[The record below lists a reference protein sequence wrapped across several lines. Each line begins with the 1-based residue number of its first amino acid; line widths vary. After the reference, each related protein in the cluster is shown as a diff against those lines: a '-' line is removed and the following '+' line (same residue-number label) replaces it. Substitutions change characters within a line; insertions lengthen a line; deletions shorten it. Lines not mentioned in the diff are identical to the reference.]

1 MRSAAPPSRLR
12 RNLWI
17 AVVLLILYSVVGFT
31 IVPSIV
37 KSQLQTR
44 LSDLLGRTV
53 TVGRV
58 RFNPYVCSLTLENF
72 DIREKNAKNSFASWG
87 RLYVNFDPLSSIL
100 SHWEIGNVELEGFH
114 VAATIES
121 DGSLGFADIL
131 NRLNPPGAPPEPP
144 SKPARPIRVRRL
156 RIGQAFVDFTDRST
170 PKPFATR
177 VGPFTFNVAGFHTA
191 GGQGAPYQ
199 FDATTESG
207 EKLTWSGTIGVQP
220 FRSVGDLALE
230 NFVMGKYSPYEA
242 QFLHA
247 DVTSGRLSVNGHYEI
262 DFSGGHRVLKL
273 DNSDVHISDLKVAE
287 SDSHE
292 LAVDLPSIDIA
303 GINADATTLK
313 AAAQSVKVSG
323 GHIRLRREKDGTI
336 NLLAMLPA
344 TKEEPAAAAS
354 PSAPAVPTFSTAV
367 GKSASPAEKQPEI
380 MIGEMATKDLQVDF
394 NDLAAPRPVELGL
407 NGVGL
412 SLKKVTLADGATMSL
427 ELSFGW
433 APQGTVHVEGTI
445 AIKPALKAD
454 LKTEVTGL
462 ALPPLSPYLEQF
474 ANARLT
480 QGDLTLGF
488 AVAAEMPAGGPL
500 NATVTGNMSIEKF
513 GLIDSAHKQELAG
526 VGDLQVKGIKLT
538 MNPAIGATVDEVALS
553 HPYARVVVRSDKSLN
568 LATLMKND
576 APPKNDVTVSLGEAP
591 AKSDLPMI
599 AINRVVIS
607 DGDFS
612 FSDHSVQPNV
622 QTAINQFGGTI
633 TGLSSANLAK
643 AAVDLKAT
651 VDGAGPVAIT
661 GQLDPLGAKKSVD
674 LKIDVR
680 NVDLQP
686 VSPYSGK
693 FAGYEIARGKLALDV
708 KFLLDG
714 KKLDSKDVITLNQF
728 TFGAPT
734 NSPDATKLPVRLG
747 VALLKDADGKIV
759 IDVPVQG
766 NMDDPEF
773 RIGKVVMRVV
783 VNLLTKAAT
792 SPFSLLGSMFGG
804 GGDELAYQD
813 FSPGAAELLP
823 TETKKLETMV
833 KALTNRPAL
842 NVSLDGSYD
851 AAADTYALKQK
862 KLEQTIRRTIREQ
875 RHENSP
881 VSPSPGELA
890 ISPEEHAAVVK
901 QLFDAKFPPGTEF
914 GAPLQKAPV
923 VEELP
928 PPPKRGFFGRMAD
941 VVTLKKLRDGRK
953 EKKEKVEEPPPAAQA
968 VDVAAG
974 PSLEE
979 MTGRLAESM
988 RITDNDLSALAH
1000 ARAKAVRDYF
1010 INVGKIDPERVFLA
1024 KDVKNAG
1031 AVKAGKGPRVFLE
1044 LQ

>member
-17 AVVLLILYSVVGFT
+17 AVVLLILYSVVGFA

-72 DIREKNAKNSFASWG
+72 DIREKDVKTSFASWG
-87 RLYVNFDPLSSIL
+87 RLYVNFDPLSSIVG
-100 SHWEIGNVELEGFH
+100 HWEVGDVELEGFH
-114 VAATIES
+114 VAAKIES
-121 DGSLGFADIL
+121 GGSLGFADIL
-131 NRLNPPGAPPEPP
+131 NRLSPPGAPPAPT
-144 SKPARPIRVRRL
+144 SRPARPIRVRRL
-156 RIGQAFVDFTDRST
+156 RIYQAFVDFTDKSMA
-170 PKPFATR
+170 KPFATR

-220 FRSVGDLALE
+220 FRSVGDLSLE

-273 DNSDVHISDLKVAE
+273 DNSDVHIGDLKVAE
-287 SDSHE
+287 RDTHE
-292 LAVDLPSIDIA
+292 LALDLPSIDIS

-313 AAAQSVKVSG
+313 ATAQSVKVAG
-323 GHIRLRREKDGTI
+323 GHIRVRREKNGTI
-336 NLLAMLPA
+336 NLLAMLPPTA
-344 TKEEPAAAAS
+344 EQPGPVAGV
-354 PSAPAVPTFSTAV
+354 SAPAVPTFSTAS
-367 GKSASPAEKQPEI
+367 GKSAAPAEKLPDI
-380 MIGEMATKDLQVDF
+380 MIDEVATKDLQVDF
-394 NDLAAPRPVELGL
+394 KDLAAPRPAELGL
-407 NGVGL
+407 NDIGF
-412 SLKKVTLADGATMSL
+412 SLKKVTLADGATMPL
-427 ELSFGW
+427 QLSFGW
-433 APQGTVHVEGTI
+433 APQGTVRIEGTV
-445 AIKPALKAD
+445 AIKPTLKAN

-462 ALPPLSPYLEQF
+462 ALLPLSPYLEQF

-480 QGDLTLGF
+480 QGELTVGLTL
-488 AVAAEMPAGGPL
+488 AAEISAAGPL
-500 NATVTGNMSIEKF
+500 NATATGDVKVEKF
-513 GLIDSAHKQELAG
+513 GLVDSARQQELAG
-526 VGDLQVKGIKLT
+526 VGDLEVKGIKLT
-538 MNPAIGATVDEVALS
+538 MNPALGVTVDEVALS
-553 HPYARVVVRSDKSLN
+553 HPYARVIIRSDKSLN
-568 LATLMKND
+568 LATVVKSD
-576 APPKNDVTVSLGEAP
+576 ATPKNEVAVSLGDAP
-591 AKSDLPMI
+591 AKNDFPKI

-607 DGDFS
+607 EGEFS
-612 FSDHSVQPNV
+612 FVDHSVRPNV

-633 TGLSSANLAK
+633 IGLSSANLAK

-661 GQLDPLGAKKSVD
+661 GQLDPLGAKKFVD

-714 KKLDSKDVITLNQF
+714 KKLDSTEVITLNQF

-747 VALLKDADGKIV
+747 VALLKDTDGKIV

-773 RIGKVVMRVV
+773 RIGKVVLRVV

-823 TETKKLETMV
+823 AEAKKLDTMV

-851 AAADTYALKQK
+851 SAADTYALKQQ
-862 KLEQTIRRTIREQ
+862 KLEQTVRRMIWEQ
-875 RHENSP
+875 KHENTP
-881 VSPSPGELA
+881 IVPPPGQLI
-890 ISPEEHAAVVK
+890 ISPEEHAVMVK
-901 QLFDAKFPPGTEF
+901 QLFDGKFPPGTEF
-914 GAPLQKAPV
+914 GAPLEKAPV
-923 VEELP
+923 VEAP
-928 PPPKRGFFGRMAD
+928 PPPKKKGFFGRVAD
-941 VVTLKKLRDGRK
+941 VVTLKKLRGDKKDK
-953 EKKEKVEEPPPAAQA
+953 EEKVEETKPVTQEL
-968 VDVAAG
+968 AAG

-979 MTGRLAESM
+979 MTGRLAETM
-988 RITDNDLSALAH
+988 KITDNDLAALAH

-1010 INVGKIDPERVFLA
+1010 INVGKINPERLFLA
-1024 KDVKNAG
+1024 KDQKNAD
-1031 AVKAGKGPRVFLE
+1031 AVKAGRGPRVFLE